1 MEVLVVEVATEM
13 PVELELLTKD
23 LLVETTQ

>member
-1 MEVLVVEVATEM
+1 MVVLVVEAATALT
-13 PVELELLTKD
+13 VELELLTKD